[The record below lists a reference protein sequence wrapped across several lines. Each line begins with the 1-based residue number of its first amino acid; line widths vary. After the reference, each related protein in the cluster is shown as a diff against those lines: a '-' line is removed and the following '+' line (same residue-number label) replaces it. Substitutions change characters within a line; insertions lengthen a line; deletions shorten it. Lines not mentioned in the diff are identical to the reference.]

1 MPGPEATSDHTP
13 DTTGRWMCSHL
24 VRLVFL
30 GEPQLSETALLEE
43 IDADRALLA
52 VNTAYP
58 ADSVVTITAD
68 SLELRSRVAECR
80 ARENDF
86 YLDLRFDED
95 IRWSPELWR
104 PDHLYL
110 PGSVS
115 PKKRKAAGAGG

>member
-1 MPGPEATSDHTP
+1 
-13 DTTGRWMCSHL
+13 MCSHL

-43 IDADRALLA
+43 IGADRALVA
-52 VNTAYP
+52 VDTAYP
-58 ADSVVTITAD
+58 ADSVVNITAD
-68 SLELRSRVAECR
+68 GLEIRSRVAACR

-86 YLDLRFDED
+86 CLDLRFDED

-115 PKKRKAAGAGG
+115 PKKRKAAGVGG

>member
-1 MPGPEATSDHTP
+1 MPRPEASSDHTP
-13 DTTGRWMCSHL
+13 DTGGPWMCSHL

-43 IDADRALLA
+43 IGADRALVA
-52 VNTAYP
+52 VDTAYP
-58 ADSVVTITAD
+58 TDSVVNMIAD
-68 SLELRSRVAECR
+68 GLEFRSRVAECR

-86 YLDLRFDED
+86 CLDLRFDEG

-104 PDHLYL
+104 PDHLYR
-110 PGSVS
+110 PASVP

>member
-1 MPGPEATSDHTP
+1 
-13 DTTGRWMCSHL
+13 MCSHL

-43 IDADRALLA
+43 IGADRALVA
-52 VNTAYP
+52 VDTAYP
-58 ADSVVTITAD
+58 PDSVVTITAD

-86 YLDLRFDED
+86 CLDLRFDED